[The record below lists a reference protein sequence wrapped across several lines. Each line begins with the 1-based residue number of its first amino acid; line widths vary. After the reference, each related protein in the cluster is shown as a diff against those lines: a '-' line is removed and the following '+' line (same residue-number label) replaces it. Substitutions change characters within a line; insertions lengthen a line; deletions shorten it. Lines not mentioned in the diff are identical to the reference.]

1 MATFHVLL
9 IVFAR
14 FNLYLFL
21 TLRTNGSNQANFEVF
36 SKYDK
41 STAKLMTE
49 SRLGEIKKKLE

>member
-1 MATFHVLL
+1 MTIIHVLL
-9 IVFAR
+9 NVFPR

-49 SRLGEIKKKLE
+49 SRLAEIKKKLE